1 MQTNA
6 RSLVKLEPLTK
17 GHIAQEVENHGD
29 ALFWQ
34 DLLTPRALAA
44 VFADLNIG
52 WVFDL
57 SPGSG
62 TAALAAVL
70 NEIGYEGIAANE
82 THALWVD
89 SILSK
94 MTLAVEAEPNTAGG
108 KSKGASSKL
117 AEHINKRVVCNQCR
131 RSPAS
136 ASRG

>member
-1 MQTNA
+1 M
-6 RSLVKLEPLTK
+6 
-17 GHIAQEVENHGD
+17 
-29 ALFWQ
+29 
-34 DLLTPRALAA
+34 
-44 VFADLNIG
+44 FADLNIG

-117 AEHINKRVVCNQCR
+117 AEHIKQVVCNQCC
-131 RSPAS
+131 RSPTS